1 MADVTTSALE
11 FVRIYGPLALL
22 LFTFLETSM
31 IFPLLPSEVVVPAAA
46 ALLITDG
53 VSFLVFVGAA
63 GIGGTA
69 GALVPYYVFRNS
81 RIGQPGWLDR
91 YIRVSEGRLRAT
103 QEWFR
108 RWGQSSVLW
117 GRLLPV
123 LRSAVSIPAGFANMN
138 PLRFGLYTAIGTIV
152 FYASSGALVYYARQR
167 SLFQAAYTHAT
178 DRPGIVIAGV
188 TVLLVAGLLF
198 WQHARSE
205 NVRG

>member
-1 MADVTTSALE
+1 MADFTAAALD

-46 ALLITDG
+46 ALLITDV
-53 VSFLVFVGAA
+53 VSFLVFVAAA
-63 GIGGTA
+63 GIGGTT
-69 GALVPYYVFRNS
+69 GALVPYYVFRDS
-81 RIGQPGWLDR
+81 RFGQPGWLGR
-91 YIRVSEGRLRAT
+91 YVRVSEERLTST
-103 QEWFR
+103 QDWFR

-138 PLRFGLYTAIGTIV
+138 PLLFGVYTAIGTLV

-167 SLFQAAYTHAT
+167 SLFQAAYTQASE
-178 DRPGIVIAGV
+178 RPIIGIAGV
-188 TVLLVAGLLF
+188 TVILVAGIIL
-198 WQHARSE
+198 WRHARGG
-205 NVRG
+205 NLFR